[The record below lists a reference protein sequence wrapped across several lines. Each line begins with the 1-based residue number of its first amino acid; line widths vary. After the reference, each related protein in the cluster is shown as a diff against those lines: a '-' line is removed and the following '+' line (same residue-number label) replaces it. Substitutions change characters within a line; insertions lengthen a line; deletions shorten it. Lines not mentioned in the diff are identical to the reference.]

1 MIKVKLDEPVLSR
14 KNTTSKKGRSEL
26 EPEKAVENRRRGM
39 IFSVIVGSITVHV
52 IGLVLFGLWTVARYW
67 KQPEAVFEVKKLVKI
82 PPRIPEQKMN
92 LLQHEAMTP
101 KPVFTDKLASIRPID
116 FALPDLPT
124 VDMNQMLPLDP
135 AELISDQVAGL
146 VGAAGLG
153 NGLGRG
159 LGGAGGRGTGK
170 GLVFFGMKTE
180 GERIV
185 LLFDVSSSV
194 VNKALSAGIPLER
207 VKQETLKLIEGLPI
221 TSRFTMIQF
230 TQNFKSFSS
239 ELLAATDGNKKA
251 ARKWVQNEWVESG
264 TMSGRKV
271 VSNPRGL
278 VAVLEE
284 TFRMKPDLIFLI
296 SDASFQW
303 RVGGGISDIPYDEL
317 KDLLAKLQAD
327 LPSPAVIQ
335 FAGFQPKSDDVK
347 AWKRLLRRSQGK
359 FQILKAG
366 R

>member
-1 MIKVKLDEPVLSR
+1 MITVKLDEPLHSG
-14 KNTTSKKGRSEL
+14 KNAVSKKGRSEL
-26 EPEKAVENRRRGM
+26 DSEKAVENRRRGM
-39 IFSVIVGSITVHV
+39 IFSVIIGSIIVHV
-52 IGLVLFGLWTVARYW
+52 IALILFGLWTVARYW

-124 VDMNQMLPLDP
+124 VDMDQMLPLDP

-146 VGAAGLG
+146 VGTAGLG
-153 NGLGRG
+153 RGLGRG
-159 LGGAGGRGTGK
+159 LGGAGGSGAGK
-170 GLVFFGMKTE
+170 GLVFFGMQTE

-251 ARKWVQNEWVESG
+251 ARKWVNDEWVESG
-264 TMSGRKV
+264 TMSGRSV

-278 VAVLEE
+278 AAVLEE
-284 TFRMKPDLIFLI
+284 AFRMKPDLIFLI

-303 RVGGGISDIPYDEL
+303 RVGGGISNIPYDEL
-317 KDLLAKLQAD
+317 KSLMAKLQAD

-335 FAGFQPKSDDVK
+335 FVGFQPKSDDVK
-347 AWKRLLRRSQGK
+347 EWKRMLRRSRGK
-359 FQILKAG
+359 FQILKGG